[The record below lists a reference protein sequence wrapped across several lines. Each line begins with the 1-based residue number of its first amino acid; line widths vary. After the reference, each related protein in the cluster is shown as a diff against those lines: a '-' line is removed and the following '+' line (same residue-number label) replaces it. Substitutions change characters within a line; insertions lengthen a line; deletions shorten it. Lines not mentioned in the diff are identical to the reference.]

1 MSPSICNG
9 DFNVFP
15 MSGADPYLQYG
26 GMAYS
31 SLFVQC
37 SINVSRVYGELY
49 VIGWEAIFLDKACVT
64 VDAFCSTV

>member
-1 MSPSICNG
+1 VSSSICNG

-15 MSGADPYLQYG
+15 MSGADPHSQYG

-37 SINVSRVYGELY
+37 SIDVSWVYREFY
-49 VIGWEAIFLDKACVT
+49 IIGGKTIFLDKACVT